1 MLIGEMNQ
9 KLSLE
14 SGASEDFIKGQVHV
28 CLPTEVSISGHSRA
42 SSAVCQWQ
50 HYLGSPLSLAKPAP
64 AHFIL
69 IVTMRWDRI
78 GRDYY
83 THFIDEEIEP

>member
-1 MLIGEMNQ
+1 MLIDEMNQ

-14 SGASEDFIKGQVHV
+14 SGASEDFIKGRMHV
-28 CLPTEVSISGHSRA
+28 CLPTEISSSGHSQF
-42 SSAVCQWQ
+42 SSAMCQWQ
-50 HYLGSPLSLAKPAP
+50 HYLGSPLSLAKPVP

-69 IVTMRWDRI
+69 TVTMRWDRI